1 MSSNS
6 PPPSAQSDAQQH
18 ASPSKPRRRRKE
30 ARSSELTA
38 AALALFVEKGFAATR
53 LDDVAA
59 RAGVSKGT
67 LYLYFDSKEALFKAV
82 VEESIIPTLSAAE
95 EQVAAYQGPITELL
109 RELLFGWWAMYD
121 QRGLTGVVKLIHA
134 EANNFPEVA
143 RYYHDTVIVRA
154 RSLVRS
160 ILECSIASGEFVA
173 VDIESAVDVT
183 FAPML
188 MLMIWRHSLPLH
200 GREINPEAY
209 LRTHYEFLLRALL
222 VRPT

>member
-1 MSSNS
+1 MIEPDTARPKRTPRGPS
-6 PPPSAQSDAQQH
+6 PQKTQAT
-18 ASPSKPRRRRKE
+18 RR
-30 ARSSELTA
+30 SIVA
-38 AALALFVEKGFAATR
+38 AAFAEFLEHGYARGTTAS
-53 LDDVAA
+53 VAQ
-59 RAGVSKGT
+59 RAGLSKVT
-67 LYLYFDSKEALFKAV
+67 LFRYFDSKEALFKAV
-82 VEESIIPTLSAAE
+82 VEESIVPTLSAAE
-95 EQVAAYQGPITELL
+95 AQVASYQGPITELL

-160 ILECSIASGEFVA
+160 ILECGIARGEFVA
-173 VDIESAVDVT
+173 VDIESAVDVA

-200 GREINPEAY
+200 GREIDPQAY
-209 LRTHYEFLLRALL
+209 LRTHYEFLLRALR
-222 VRPT
+222 VR